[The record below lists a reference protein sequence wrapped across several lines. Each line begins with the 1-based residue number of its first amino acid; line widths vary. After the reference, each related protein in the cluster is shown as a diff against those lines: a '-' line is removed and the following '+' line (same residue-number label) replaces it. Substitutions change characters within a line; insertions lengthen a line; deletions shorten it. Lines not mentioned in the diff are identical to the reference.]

1 MGMSGLNRKLQYFM
15 LEHAANVDN
24 VHCTVQLLNTFFLS
38 IWKIITRFGSTIKLW
53 SILNND
59 LSKKCKHCNE

>member
-24 VHCTVQLLNTFFLS
+24 VHCTVQLLNTFFYQ
-38 IWKIITRFGSTIKLW
+38 FGKL
-53 SILNND
+53 
-59 LSKKCKHCNE
+59 